1 MIFNSEEKNSMKI
14 IVVGA
19 GKVGEVLCKD
29 LSAEGND
36 IVLIEKDEKILD
48 KIISDFDVMGVL
60 GNGATLEILREA
72 GVKGADV
79 FIAVTESDEINIIS
93 SIMAKKLGAKYTIAR
108 VREPGYSTDLDFM
121 SSSLGIDLILNPDVQ
136 AATFIAR
143 NIFFPNALN
152 VESFSNNRINLIEM
166 SIDEDSLLC
175 DKKIYELSKFSSAK
189 IIICTIQRDDEIYI
203 PNGNFILKENDKI
216 YITGTPDEIKRFY
229 RDLKQQ
235 AFKINSVFIVGGGRI
250 AYFLTEM
257 LLKKKLDIKIVE
269 LDEKKAEFLSE
280 HYENIT
286 VINGNGVDINLLE
299 EERFKDYDAFVS
311 LTGIDEE
318 NILLSMY
325 ASKMGIRKTI
335 TKVSTID
342 IFNFLKLDDLQS
354 IVNPKQIISNFIVKF
369 VRAHMNQR
377 GNNIITLYR
386 ILNNEVEAVEFKMV
400 KDSKLLNI
408 PLRDLKI
415 KENNIISSI
424 IRGNEIIFPTGN
436 DIIRYGDHV
445 ILITKNKY
453 IDDID
458 DILR

>member
-1 MIFNSEEKNSMKI
+1 MKI

-143 NIFFPNALN
+143 NISFPNALN

-175 DKKIYELSKFSSAK
+175 NKKIYELSKFSGAK

-203 PNGNFILKENDKI
+203 P
-216 YITGTPDEIKRFY
+216 
-229 RDLKQQ
+229 
-235 AFKINSVFIVGGGRI
+235 
-250 AYFLTEM
+250 
-257 LLKKKLDIKIVE
+257 
-269 LDEKKAEFLSE
+269 
-280 HYENIT
+280 
-286 VINGNGVDINLLE
+286 
-299 EERFKDYDAFVS
+299 
-311 LTGIDEE
+311 
-318 NILLSMY
+318 
-325 ASKMGIRKTI
+325 
-335 TKVSTID
+335 
-342 IFNFLKLDDLQS
+342 
-354 IVNPKQIISNFIVKF
+354 
-369 VRAHMNQR
+369 
-377 GNNIITLYR
+377 
-386 ILNNEVEAVEFKMV
+386 MV
-400 KDSKLLNI
+400 TS
-408 PLRDLKI
+408 
-415 KENNIISSI
+415 
-424 IRGNEIIFPTGN
+424 
-436 DIIRYGDHV
+436 Y
-445 ILITKNKY
+445 
-453 IDDID
+453 
-458 DILR
+458 

>member
-1 MIFNSEEKNSMKI
+1 M
-14 IVVGA
+14 
-19 GKVGEVLCKD
+19 
-29 LSAEGND
+29 
-36 IVLIEKDEKILD
+36 
-48 KIISDFDVMGVL
+48 
-60 GNGATLEILREA
+60 
-72 GVKGADV
+72 
-79 FIAVTESDEINIIS
+79 
-93 SIMAKKLGAKYTIAR
+93 
-108 VREPGYSTDLDFM
+108 
-121 SSSLGIDLILNPDVQ
+121 
-136 AATFIAR
+136 
-143 NIFFPNALN
+143 
-152 VESFSNNRINLIEM
+152 
-166 SIDEDSLLC
+166 
-175 DKKIYELSKFSSAK
+175 
-189 IIICTIQRDDEIYI
+189 
-203 PNGNFILKENDKI
+203 
-216 YITGTPDEIKRFY
+216 
-229 RDLKQQ
+229 
-235 AFKINSVFIVGGGRI
+235 
-250 AYFLTEM
+250 
-257 LLKKKLDIKIVE
+257 
-269 LDEKKAEFLSE
+269 
-280 HYENIT
+280 
-286 VINGNGVDINLLE
+286 DINLLE

-424 IRGNEIIFPTGN
+424 IRGNDIIFPTGN
-436 DIIRYGDHV
+436 DIIRYEDHV